1 MTIQFRDAM
10 SGFSVNDLDAAH
22 KFYGETLGLTTSLN
36 EMSILDISLPGG
48 GKGIIYPKV
57 DHQPATYTCLNF
69 MVDDIEATVDA
80 LIAAGIQMEQ
90 YGVPEMKQDAKG
102 IASGD
107 YGPPI
112 AWFKDPAGNILSVL
126 QTP

>member
-36 EMSILDISLPGG
+36 VMSILDISLPGG
-48 GKGIIYPKV
+48 GKAIAYPKN

-69 MVDDIEATVDA
+69 MVDNIDAAVDE
-80 LIAAGIQMEQ
+80 LIAAGVTMEQ
-90 YGVPEMKQDAKG
+90 YGVPDMKQDAKG
-102 IASGD
+102 IARGD

-112 AWFKDPAGNILSVL
+112 AWFKDPAGNILAVI
-126 QTP
+126 QVA